1 MNENYFLSYYLC
13 ICIYS
18 LLQRFFIL
26 DKGVLTY
33 GKGPSEIARGKIHG
47 QVDIGLSVISTKGK
61 RKRIDIDADE
71 FIHHLKVGE
80 FVGCRIVM

>member
-1 MNENYFLSYYLC
+1 MRC
-13 ICIYS
+13 IKKLRFS
-18 LLQRFFIL
+18 FAFQRFFTL

-71 FIHHLKVGE
+71 FIHHLKVS
-80 FVGCRIVM
+80 